1 MSDHVDRYREL
12 NPSPLKEQPVV
23 LTIEP
28 PLQTDQDDFW
38 QHIHV
43 GVLHGPASVIQE
55 AFIIFGSVS
64 MKGQELD
71 EGLKLSSWLLGLKI
85 RDVP

>member
-12 NPSPLKEQPVV
+12 NPSPLEEQPVV
-23 LTIEP
+23 LTTEP
-28 PLQTDQDDFW
+28 PLQTEQDDFW

-55 AFIIFGSVS
+55 AFIILGSVS
-64 MKGQELD
+64 MKGQ
-71 EGLKLSSWLLGLKI
+71 
-85 RDVP
+85 